1 MTRLRVALTAFLLVP
16 SLALAQRGGGG
27 GGGGSRGTGKAADW
41 NAVGAK
47 GGPAGPT
54 ISPKDFQ
61 EKSIFQLYLDKKKDL
76 KLSDAQV
83 VALKDADAQLKDA
96 NADRFKLL
104 DSLKQDA
111 KPRTSGDPSVQEM
124 ARLAIAKDALQ
135 GVIRDIRSSYDDA
148 AASSPTQT
156 LPGAATGGRHSWS
169 TRQ

>member
-1 MTRLRVALTAFLLVP
+1 MTRLRVALTAFLLLP

-27 GGGGSRGTGKAADW
+27 GGGGSSRGTGKAADW

-83 VALKDADAQLKDA
+83 VAFKDADA
-96 NADRFKLL
+96 KLSVTFVRATMTRRPVIP
-104 DSLKQDA
+104 DS
-111 KPRTSGDPSVQEM
+111 V
-124 ARLAIAKDALQ
+124 
-135 GVIRDIRSSYDDA
+135 
-148 AASSPTQT
+148 
-156 LPGAATGGRHSWS
+156 TGGTRSWS